1 MSIKMFFQIIN
12 IYVFNCVKTNKKLKT
27 IYRLHNPFCAE
38 ELVPNTLYQPNFKK
52 KINFLDYAKVNSIMF
67 TTILSVQTF

>member
-27 IYRLHNPFCAE
+27 ISIA
-38 ELVPNTLYQPNFKK
+38 QS
-52 KINFLDYAKVNSIMF
+52 FLC
-67 TTILSVQTF
+67 